1 MLMSWQTDHERAVEF
16 LRDQMND
23 VDTKITRLESAVN
36 SCEECLE
43 LNGLQASLHNI
54 ELEREILNELLMI
67 QVTDHSLSLDVLIM
81 RQAEQYRQEANR
93 MAQHW
98 HRGQQTPPDYWDAE
112 VQQAYLTELLGR
124 YHAYHEGRPYYPRT
138 QGPEAGEEIFPW
150 YTEPVPEPQQS
161 TDEANSIR
169 EDIFSALRR
178 HSHPFD
184 HLKITVNPGGQV
196 MVTGY
201 AHDDDE
207 REDILRSIMDV
218 ASVTELVTDIK
229 ITDEAHC
236 PICNPETKN
245 GRMAN
250 GADAG

>member
-1 MLMSWQTDHERAVEF
+1 MSWQTDHEQAVEF

-23 VDTKITRLESAVN
+23 VDSKITRLESAVD
-36 SCEECLE
+36 SCEDCLE
-43 LNGLQASLHNI
+43 LNGLQASLHNV
-54 ELEREILNELLMI
+54 ELERAILNELLMN
-67 QVTDHSLSLDVLIM
+67 QLAERAVSLDALIL
-81 RQAEQYRQEANR
+81 RQAEQYRHEANQ

-124 YHAYHEGRPYYPRT
+124 YHAYHEGRPYYAAEA
-138 QGPEAGEEIFPW
+138 GPEAGEETFPW
-150 YTEPVPEPQQS
+150 YTEPVEEPQQS
-161 TDEANSIR
+161 AAEANSIR

-178 HSHPFD
+178 HGHPFD
-184 HLKITVNPGGQV
+184 HLTITVNPGGQV

-201 AHDDDE
+201 AHEDHE

-236 PICNPETKN
+236 PICNPGTRNEHRRN
-245 GRMAN
+245 GSAP
-250 GADAG
+250 

>member
-1 MLMSWQTDHERAVEF
+1 MSWQTDHEQAVEF

-23 VDTKITRLESAVN
+23 VDSKITRLENAVD

-43 LNGLQASLHNI
+43 LNGLQASLHNV
-54 ELEREILNELLMI
+54 ELERAILNDLLMN
-67 QVTDHSLSLDVLIM
+67 QVAERAVSLDALIL

-124 YHAYHEGRPYYPRT
+124 YHAYHEGRPYYAAKATPI
-138 QGPEAGEEIFPW
+138 EEEETFPW
-150 YTEPVPEPQQS
+150 YTEPVRESQQS
-161 TDEANSIR
+161 TAEANTIR

-178 HSHPFD
+178 HGHPFD
-184 HLKITVNPGGQV
+184 HLTITVNPGGQV

-207 REDILRSIMDV
+207 REDVLRSIMDV
-218 ASVTELVTDIK
+218 ESVTELVTDIK
-229 ITDEAHC
+229 IVDEAHC
-236 PICNPETKN
+236 PICNPDANRRN
-245 GRMAN
+245 GSG
-250 GADAG
+250 GA